1 MGNIN
6 YRAKTGLEIKILNR
20 QGENMLD
27 KCIYLPFLLSSYIH
41 IHSFKECATELCLN
55 VKPDIG
61 STNTKHKVLYT
72 N

>member
-1 MGNIN
+1 
-6 YRAKTGLEIKILNR
+6 
-20 QGENMLD
+20 MLD

-41 IHSFKECATELCLN
+41 IHRFKECATELCLN